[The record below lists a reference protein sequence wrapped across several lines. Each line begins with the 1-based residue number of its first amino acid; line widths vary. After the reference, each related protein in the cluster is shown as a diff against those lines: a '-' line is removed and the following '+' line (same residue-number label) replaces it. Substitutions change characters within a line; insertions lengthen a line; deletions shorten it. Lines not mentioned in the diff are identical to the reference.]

1 LGGAKKLKKGQIF
14 ACFLDVCVVQ
24 GRQLKEYLKKK
35 VKGLIMDKREG
46 FTLVELLVVIAIIS
60 LLMALLMPAL
70 ERAREQGRR
79 IVCLNNLKELMLG
92 WNFYSDDNDGKIIIG
107 DTEEYPENQGQPCWV
122 LKDWVQAGQ
131 PDLPLQAKIDAVRD
145 GALFPY
151 VKNLKVYSCPTLLVG
166 HVRTY
171 AVNDA
176 MNCQGWNPRPDGTP
190 PTVRLKHISEIH
202 RPHYR
207 IVFLDDGGT
216 SGHTLGGWT
225 QYANQW
231 QWWDPPP
238 IRHGDG
244 TTFSFVDG
252 HVEYWKWEDPRTI
265 YCGELMDAFC
275 SPPGGDQ
282 GNVDIQKSQMG
293 CWGACVQ

>member
-1 LGGAKKLKKGQIF
+1 MVKYLAWKNILKI
-14 ACFLDVCVVQ
+14 Q
-24 GRQLKEYLKKK
+24 G
-35 VKGLIMDKREG
+35 KGLVLDKRNG
-46 FTLVELLVVIAIIS
+46 FTLVELLVVIAIIA

-79 IVCLNNLKELMLG
+79 AVCLGNLKQLMLA
-92 WNFYSDDNDGKIIIG
+92 WNFYLDDNDGKIVIG
-107 DTEEYPENQGQPCWV
+107 DTEEYPENQGKPCWV
-122 LKDWVQAGQ
+122 LKDWVPFGQ
-131 PDLPLQAKIDAVRD
+131 PDLPLQDKIDAIKD
-145 GALFPY
+145 GALYPF
-151 VKNLKVYSCPTLLVG
+151 VKNIKVYSCPTLLAG

-176 MNCQGWNPRPDGTP
+176 MNCTGWPRPNEQP
-190 PTVRLKHISEIH
+190 PTVRIKHISEIR

-216 SGHTLGGWT
+216 SGRTLGGWT
-225 QYANQW
+225 QYADRW

-252 HVEYWKWEDPRTI
+252 HVEYWKWQDPDTI
-265 YCGELMDAFC
+265 ICGLSMKAFC
-275 SPPGGDQ
+275 TPLDP

-293 CWGACVQ
+293 CWGASVQ